1 MAATRTPRIK
11 FGTDGWRGITGDDF
25 TYETL
30 RYAAQGVADY
40 LNEKGPDQLA
50 VVGYD
55 CRFASEV
62 FAEEVARVFAGNGI
76 RSLLFNRPSPTQA
89 ASWTVIDRKAAGAAV
104 ITASHNPYLFNGLK
118 YKPETGS
125 SAPPEVIGELESR
138 INEVAEKGREA
149 VHRAPADDGRIERY
163 DPKPAYYAQVRR
175 MLDVDAVRTAQ
186 LRILHE
192 CMHGS
197 GYGYVA
203 DLVGGGATT
212 VIELHSER
220 NPYFGGVSPE
230 PIPENLH
237 EALQT
242 MKSGGYDLCIATDG
256 DADRL
261 GIIDETGRFVNQL
274 QVYALLMMYLI
285 EMRGWKG
292 PVVKSINM
300 TSMADELGRI
310 YGVPVYEVPVG
321 FKNVAP
327 KMMETDA
334 VLGGEESG
342 GFGFRGH
349 IPERDGILAGL
360 FFADMIVRSGKPLSG
375 LLTQLEEKVGPH
387 AYARHDI
394 HLDRDTYE
402 EKRVKILE
410 TLREKEPRTV
420 AGVDVERVR
429 DDDGFKFFLK
439 DGSWVLLRTSGT
451 EPLIRVYAE
460 APTMDEVEA
469 RLAALEEVVGIG
481 GSGGG

>member
-1 MAATRTPRIK
+1 MTSPTIK

-30 RYAAQGVADY
+30 RYAAQGVAEY
-40 LNEKGPDQLA
+40 LTAKSPDPLA

-62 FAEEVARVFAGNGI
+62 FAEEVARVLAGNGV
-76 RSLLFNRPSPTQA
+76 RSLLFDRPSPTQV

-125 SAPPEVIGELESR
+125 SAPPEVIADLETR
-138 INEVAEKGREA
+138 INGIAGRGPEA
-149 VHRAPADDGRIERY
+149 VKRAAADDRLIEPY
-163 DPKPAYYAQVRR
+163 DPLPAYFEQVRR
-175 MLDVDAVRTAQ
+175 MLDVDAIRNSQ

-192 CMHGS
+192 CMFGS
-197 GYGYVA
+197 GYGYVEG
-203 DLVGGGATT
+203 LVGGGATT

-220 NPYFGGVSPE
+220 NPFFGGVNPE
-230 PIPENLH
+230 PIPGNLH

-261 GIIDETGRFVNQL
+261 GIIDETGRFINQL
-274 QVYALLMMYLI
+274 QVYALLMMYLV
-285 EMRGWKG
+285 ETRGWKG
-292 PVVKSINM
+292 PFVKSTNM
-300 TSMADELGRI
+300 TSMADELGKL

-334 VLGGEESG
+334 VMGGEESG

-360 FFADMIVRSGKPLSG
+360 FFADMIVQAGKPLST
-375 LLTQLEEKVGPH
+375 LLGDLEKKVGPH

-394 HLDRDTYE
+394 HLQRDTYE
-402 EKRVKILE
+402 QQRLQILK
-410 TLREKEPRTV
+410 TLSDHQPRTV

-451 EPLIRVYAE
+451 EPLIRVYSE
-460 APTMDEVEA
+460 AADQREVDA
-469 RLAALEEVVGIG
+469 RLAALEEIVGIG
-481 GSGGG
+481 GQGGG